1 MKLGQKLKATKV
13 VHVSSVH
20 PHDDVR
26 VFVKECRS
34 LAASGHSVVYIVSA
48 QADEV
53 IDGVQIRALRASKGR
68 FRRVLNT
75 ALQAYRKAAA
85 EKADIYQFH
94 DPELIPLMVWLKLR
108 QPRAKVIY
116 DTHEDMP
123 GSIRAKHW
131 IPTRLRKP
139 VSTGVRLME
148 KLAVKRFDAV
158 VAATPTIARN
168 FPPGKTVTVQ
178 NFPMLEE
185 FPPLQPSSYHFGD
198 TITLFHSGRV
208 SSDRGGREMIRA
220 MGQVKK
226 SHPAVKLVIA
236 GMFVPAEY
244 DNELAQED
252 GWDAVEFVGW
262 KNREDMRTL
271 LANADIGIALMHPV
285 ENYVAAQ
292 PNKLFE
298 YMAAG
303 LPVVASDFPWW
314 RNIIEGS
321 GAGLLANPQ
330 DPESIADKI
339 EWLIGHPDEAHKMG
353 VAGRRAVDLQYNWT
367 AEFRKLHELYTALE
381 KNGPTDLKDRLR

>member
-1 MKLGQKLKATKV
+1 
-13 VHVSSVH
+13 
-20 PHDDVR
+20 
-26 VFVKECRS
+26 
-34 LAASGHSVVYIVSA
+34 
-48 QADEV
+48 
-53 IDGVQIRALRASKGR
+53 
-68 FRRVLNT
+68 
-75 ALQAYRKAAA
+75 
-85 EKADIYQFH
+85 
-94 DPELIPLMVWLKLR
+94 
-108 QPRAKVIY
+108 
-116 DTHEDMP
+116 
-123 GSIRAKHW
+123 
-131 IPTRLRKP
+131 
-139 VSTGVRLME
+139 
-148 KLAVKRFDAV
+148 
-158 VAATPTIARN
+158 
-168 FPPGKTVTVQ
+168 
-178 NFPMLEE
+178 
-185 FPPLQPSSYHFGD
+185 
-198 TITLFHSGRV
+198 
-208 SSDRGGREMIRA
+208 MIRA

-262 KNREDMRTL
+262 KNREDMRIL